1 MESFLYV
8 LSVICY
14 KLNLVRARKLID
26 LSLSV

>member
-8 LSVICY
+8 LSVIFY
-14 KLNLVRARKLID
+14 KLNLLSVRKLID